1 MRMKKVVV
9 IFAAVA
15 VAISLVGCKGNSL
28 DVSKLKPI
36 ETHKVGDIN
45 VVLMNDTG
53 ELKQGQNNFVVQFQN
68 QQAQPVDVGDVQL
81 GSNMSMPGMAP
92 MSGESEITPTRQTGT
107 YRVKSNFAMSGAW
120 HFTINWNGTLRQG
133 NKAFNNNVRCWT
145 CCAFA

>member
-1 MRMKKVVV
+1 MKKVFV
-9 IFAAVA
+9 IFAVLAIAV
-15 VAISLVGCKGNSL
+15 ILVGCKGSGL

-53 ELKQGQNNFVVQFQN
+53 ELKQGQNDFVVQFQN
-68 QQAQPVDVGDVQL
+68 QQGQPVDVGEVQL

-92 MSGESEITPTRQTGT
+92 MSGESEITPAGTTGT

-120 HFTINWNGTLRQG
+120 HFTINWNGPLGQG
-133 NKAFNNNVRCWT
+133 KTAFNSSVR
-145 CCAFA
+145 

>member
-28 DVSKLKPI
+28 DVSKLKAI

-53 ELKQGQNNFVVQFQN
+53 GLKQGQNDFVVQFQN
-68 QQAQPVDVGDVQL
+68 QQGQPVDVGDVQL
-81 GSNMSMPGMAP
+81 GSNMSMPAMAP
-92 MSGESEITPTRQTGT
+92 MSGESEITPAGQTGT

-120 HFTINWNGTLRQG
+120 HFMVNWNGPQG
-133 NKAFNNNVRCWT
+133 HGKTAVNIHVRPAPCR
-145 CCAFA
+145 FF